1 MNLLMVGAD
10 SPYAIERHYL
20 MHLRDTKLI
29 DKVELFAIQNLFL
42 QYYHKNLFNKIIF
55 RLGYKRIFQK
65 INEQLLLKITDFKP
79 DVVLVF
85 KGMEVLPDTLEKIR
99 SYGIKIAN
107 YNPDSPFIFSGRG
120 SGNSNVKNSIDL
132 YDLHFTYSKE
142 IKEELHQRLPDIPV
156 EILPFGFELSDELY
170 GKAVL
175 QEEIIR
181 PCFIGNA
188 DQYRASFI
196 SALADKGISI
206 DVFGLYWHK
215 FVNHKNIHC
224 HLARY
229 NDDFW
234 MTLRKY
240 RVQLNLMRPH
250 NENSH
255 NMRSFEVPAVGGIE
269 LAPDN
274 EEHRSFFEDGKE
286 IFLFSNVDECAE
298 HIKYLLS
305 LGRTEAEEIR
315 FAARNRSLES
325 GYSYKDRAESVARSL
340 REIIV

>member
-1 MNLLMVGAD
+1 MVGAD

-20 MHLRDTKLI
+20 RHLRDTKLI
-29 DKVELFAIQNLFL
+29 AKVELFAIQNLFL

-55 RLGYKRIFQK
+55 RLGYKRIFKK
-65 INEQLLLKITDFKP
+65 INEQLLLKVSVFKP

-85 KGMEVLPDTLEKIR
+85 KGMEVLPSTIKKIR
-99 SYGIKIAN
+99 SFGIKIAN

-120 SGNSNVKNSIDL
+120 SGNSNVKNSIGL

-170 GKAVL
+170 GRLVI

-188 DQYRASFI
+188 DKSRASFI
-196 SALADKGISI
+196 SALANKGISI
-206 DVFGLYWHK
+206 DVFGLYWNK
-215 FVNHKNIHC
+215 FANHKNIHC
-224 HLARY
+224 HPARY

-255 NMRSFEVPAVGGIE
+255 NMRSFEVPAVGGIQ

-286 IFLFSNVDECAE
+286 IFLFNNVDECSE
-298 HIKYLLS
+298 QIRYLLS
-305 LGRTEAEEIR
+305 LSATDADAIR
-315 FAARNRSLES
+315 SAARKRSLES
-325 GYSYKDRAESVARSL
+325 GYSYKDRAEFVADNLSKFL
-340 REIIV
+340 V